1 MDYRVI
7 LSRPALA
14 DLAAIVAFLASA
26 NRNAAAR
33 IGHELLDVCESLA
46 FLPDRGSPVRRR
58 PGLRKLSH
66 RYYLVYYQVHASRRV
81 VEIVR
86 IWDGRQDPSRGP

>member
-7 LSRPALA
+7 LSRPALS
-14 DLAAIVAFLASA
+14 DLADIVAFLASA
-26 NRNAAAR
+26 NRNAAAK

-46 FLPDRGSPVRRR
+46 LLPDRGAPVRHR

-66 RYYLVYYQVHASRRV
+66 RYYLVYYQVDASRHL

-86 IWDGRQDPSRGP
+86 IWDGRQDPRHGP

>member
-1 MDYRVI
+1 MDHRVI

-26 NRNAAAR
+26 NQTAATK
-33 IGHELLDVCESLA
+33 IGHELLAVCESLA
-46 FLPDRGSPVRRR
+46 LLPERGSPVRRR

-66 RYYLVYYQVHASRRV
+66 RYYLVYYQVDPTRHLF
-81 VEIVR
+81 EIVR
-86 IWDGRQDPSRGP
+86 IWDGRQDPRLSP